1 MRMRRHEAREAVLR
15 LLYRLEFKP
24 SSPEELLAEEE
35 LDDQA
40 EFIRERLLGILRHRE
55 EIDRIIDRRAEGWG
69 IDRLAAVDRNILR
82 LGIYELLHTDVPPE
96 VAIDEAVELAKEYG
110 TENAP
115 KFINGIL
122 DRVWKEEGPGN
133 KGAI

>member
-1 MRMRRHEAREAVLR
+1 MRRHEAREVVLR
-15 LLYRLEFKP
+15 LLYRLEFKDSP
-24 SSPEELLAEEE
+24 PEELLAEED

-40 EFIRERLLGILRHRE
+40 EFIRERLAGILRHRE

-82 LGIYELLHTDVPPE
+82 LGIYELLYTDIPPE

-115 KFINGIL
+115 KFINAIL
-122 DRVWKEEGPGN
+122 DRIQREGGLDE
-133 KGAI
+133 A